1 MVAAIFGIVEPV
13 QDEEVRWI

>member
-1 MVAAIFGIVEPV
+1 MVAAIFGIAEPV